1 MGKKLEKFYIV
12 LFYISCIIFFLV
24 SFIFNDSVEL
34 GTNKELG
41 NIYILLLPCILLYV
55 YSLKLD
61 NENRK
66 KYIKYYFISY
76 LLILINFCFS
86 NARYA
91 FGNYNLILNDYYNVI
106 PFSSIKE
113 LLTSEYGLGYGLY
126 NILGN
131 FLMLT
136 PLAILL
142 PLLFKKYKKNIRFI
156 FTILLISILIE
167 GLQLFIGKGCFD
179 IDDIILNTSGAI
191 IVYFIF
197 KIKLV
202 DKFVNYLLFELTYKG
217 KIINYIILIITI
229 LSTIYSIYRIGHDIF
244 ENTLIFSDLHCENNE
259 KTLIGSKDNYYYYTK
274 CKYSGEIK
282 QGYMHYDIYDYL
294 QSNYNP
300 IYDKKL
306 GITKE
311 KIISDIKVT
320 TNNNKLKLIY
330 ESCEI
335 RKYFYGIDKIE
346 MKKDD
351 IIYDLEEDIKGEH
364 QLNYLDVLNQIVY
377 MDRNRNRMFDI
388 YKSDDF
394 NVLKCYKDRF
404 SFNEFI
410 VAPNIKLDND
420 SCEYFNNLI
429 K

>member
-24 SFIFNDSVEL
+24 SFIFNDSAEL

-41 NIYILLLPCILLYV
+41 NIYILLLPCILLYIN
-55 YSLKLD
+55 SLKLD
-61 NENRK
+61 KENRK

-76 LLILINFCFS
+76 ILILINFCFS

-229 LSTIYSIYRIGHDIF
+229 LSTIYSIYRIRI
-244 ENTLIFSDLHCENNE
+244 
-259 KTLIGSKDNYYYYTK
+259 
-274 CKYSGEIK
+274 
-282 QGYMHYDIYDYL
+282 
-294 QSNYNP
+294 
-300 IYDKKL
+300 
-306 GITKE
+306 
-311 KIISDIKVT
+311 
-320 TNNNKLKLIY
+320 
-330 ESCEI
+330 
-335 RKYFYGIDKIE
+335 
-346 MKKDD
+346 
-351 IIYDLEEDIKGEH
+351 
-364 QLNYLDVLNQIVY
+364 
-377 MDRNRNRMFDI
+377 
-388 YKSDDF
+388 
-394 NVLKCYKDRF
+394 
-404 SFNEFI
+404 
-410 VAPNIKLDND
+410 
-420 SCEYFNNLI
+420 
-429 K
+429 

>member
-12 LFYISCIIFFLV
+12 LFYVSCIIFFLV
-24 SFIFNDSVEL
+24 SFIFNDSAEL

-61 NENRK
+61 KENRK

-91 FGNYNLILNDYYNVI
+91 FGNYDLILNDYYNII

-156 FTILLISILIE
+156 FTILLVSILIE
-167 GLQLFIGKGCFD
+167 VLQLLIGKGCFD

-202 DKFVNYLLFELTYKG
+202 DKFVNYLLFELIYKG
-217 KIINYIILIITI
+217 KIINYIILIMTI

-244 ENTLIFSDLHCENNE
+244 ENTLIFSDLRCENNE

-274 CKYSGEIK
+274 CKYTGEIK

-320 TNNNKLKLIY
+320 TNNNKLKIIY
-330 ESCEI
+330 ESGDI
-335 RKYFYGIDKIE
+335 KKYFYGIDKIE
-346 MKKDD
+346 MKKDG
-351 IIYDLEEDIKGEH
+351 IIYDLEKDIKGEH

-377 MDRNRNRMFDI
+377 MDRNRNRMYDI

-410 VAPNIKLDND
+410 VATNIKLDND

>member
-156 FTILLISILIE
+156 LTILLVSILIE
-167 GLQLFIGKGCFD
+167 VLQLFIGKGCFD

-197 KIKLV
+197 KIKFV

-274 CKYSGEIK
+274 CKYTGEIK

-330 ESCEI
+330 ESGDI
-335 RKYFYGIDKIE
+335 KKYFYGINKIE
-346 MKKDD
+346 MKKDG

-377 MDRNRNRMFDI
+377 MDRNRNRMYDI

-410 VAPNIKLDND
+410 VDPNIKLDND